1 MLIFSK
7 KYTRWS
13 WERIAR
19 HIAYWTFWWLFY
31 TVVNA
36 GIFENGSYRPWFLFE
51 LHILPLKLS
60 ITYFTIYYL
69 FPKYA
74 KDKQYPIFFLYILGL
89 VAMGGFVFR
98 AIEIYF
104 VSDNI
109 IASEIY
115 LKKIQVE
122 QFMSFNIVY
131 KALDLLFVVALV
143 LLIKFIQRQIE
154 QERKTKSLITQNL
167 QTELNYLKHQ
177 LQPHF
182 LFNTLNNLY
191 GLIITKDENASES
204 VLKLS
209 EILSYMLYDSNDTEI
224 PLEKELACLSNY
236 IELEKLRYGDELT
249 ITYTVQG
256 SPQHHKIAP
265 LILIS
270 FVENA
275 FKHGPSDQLVN
286 SWISISATIE
296 ADSFRFVV
304 ENSIDKE
311 HLENDQKDARVVS
324 GIGLSNVEKRLE
336 LIYGEDFNLNI
347 MQEDF
352 YKVEL
357 TIYKHELSYS
367 R

>member
-7 KYTRWS
+7 KYTTWS
-13 WERIAR
+13 LERIAR
-19 HIAYWTFWWLFY
+19 HVAYWTFWWLFY

-36 GIFENGSYRPWFLFE
+36 GLYENGSYSPWFLFE

-60 ITYFTIYYL
+60 ITYFTIYSL
-69 FPKYA
+69 FPRYA
-74 KDKQYPIFFLYILGL
+74 KDKQYPIFFIWVIGL
-89 VAMGGFVFR
+89 VVIGGFIFR
-98 AIEIYF
+98 AIEIYYH
-104 VSDNI
+104 SDSDL
-109 IASEIY
+109 ASKVY
-115 LKKIQVE
+115 LNKTYFTE
-122 QFMSFNIVY
+122 FLSFKIVY

-143 LLIKFIQRQIE
+143 LIIKFIQRQID
-154 QERKTKSLITQNL
+154 QERRTKTLITQNL
-167 QTELNYLKHQ
+167 ETELNYLKHQ

-191 GLIITKDENASES
+191 GLILTKDENAGEL

-209 EILSYMLYDSNDTEI
+209 EILSYMLYDSNDKEI

-249 ITYTVQG
+249 ITYTING

-275 FKHGPSDQLVN
+275 FKHGPSDELVN
-286 SWISISATIE
+286 SWINISANIE
-296 ADSFRFVV
+296 ENSFRFVV
-304 ENSIDKE
+304 ENSFDKGSVKQ
-311 HLENDQKDARVVS
+311 DKKDSRVVS

-336 LIYGEDFNLNI
+336 LIYGEAFSLNI
-347 MQEDF
+347 TQEDC

-367 R
+367 G

>member
-7 KYTRWS
+7 KYNNWS
-13 WERIAR
+13 LERIIR

-36 GIFENGSYRPWFLFE
+36 GIFDEGSYSPWFLFE

-74 KDKQYPIFFLYILGL
+74 KDNKYPIFFLWILGL
-89 VAMGGFVFR
+89 VILGGFVFR
-98 AIEIYF
+98 LIEVYF
-104 VSDNI
+104 VSEYVI
-109 IASEIY
+109 SSEVY
-115 LKKIQVE
+115 LKKIDKSK
-122 QFMSFNIVY
+122 FLSLNIVY
-131 KALDLLFVVALV
+131 KALDLLFVVSLV
-143 LLIKFIQRQIE
+143 LIIKFIQRQIE
-154 QERKTKSLITQNL
+154 QERKTKSLITQKL
-167 QTELNYLKHQ
+167 ETELNYLKHQ

-191 GLIITKDENASES
+191 GLIITKDENAGEL

-209 EILSYMLYDSNDTEI
+209 EILSYMLYDSNDKEI

-236 IELEKLRYGDELT
+236 IELEKLRYGNELT
-249 ITYTVQG
+249 ITYKVDG
-256 SPQHHKIAP
+256 SPKNHKIAP

-275 FKHGPSDQLVN
+275 FKHGPSDELMT
-286 SWISISATIE
+286 SWINISADIKE
-296 ADSFRFVV
+296 NSFRFVV
-304 ENSIDKE
+304 ENSIDEE
-311 HLENDQKDARVVS
+311 HIKKNKQESRVVS
-324 GIGLSNVEKRLE
+324 GIGLSNVEKRLK
-336 LIYGEDFNLNI
+336 LIYGEAFTLKI
-347 MQEDF
+347 SQEDF

-357 TIYKHELSYS
+357 TINKHELSHS